1 MILLISLL
9 LLLAINLL
17 LFPRNTSHSLFRWVK
32 VFVQYLVPKILLL
45 CILLLLL
52 GINLSFCSIL
62 KSLFVCLLI
71 RYQIYQGFQYCCL
84 LVAVL
89 DPSFFFTTS
98 PYSMLAIGP
107 VIIAFA
113 VRLSDSTL
121 LSKHDGFIGCASK
134 EAQSGS
140 IVTLVAVTGP
150 PRKQNKR
157 RY

>member
-1 MILLISLL
+1 MGYAAQQRLLRQAEQKL
-9 LLLAINLL
+9 
-17 LFPRNTSHSLFRWVK
+17 
-32 VFVQYLVPKILLL
+32 
-45 CILLLLL
+45 
-52 GINLSFCSIL
+52 
-62 KSLFVCLLI
+62 
-71 RYQIYQGFQYCCL
+71 
-84 LVAVL
+84 
-89 DPSFFFTTS
+89 FFFTTS

-150 PRKQNKR
+150 PRKQNKK

>member
-1 MILLISLL
+1 MLPNGGSIGSL
-9 LLLAINLL
+9 
-17 LFPRNTSHSLFRWVK
+17 
-32 VFVQYLVPKILLL
+32 
-45 CILLLLL
+45 
-52 GINLSFCSIL
+52 
-62 KSLFVCLLI
+62 
-71 RYQIYQGFQYCCL
+71 
-84 LVAVL
+84 
-89 DPSFFFTTS
+89 FFFTTS

-107 VIIAFA
+107 EIIAFA

-150 PRKQNKR
+150 PRKQNKK